1 VFFSVFDVNKG
12 PRIDELVVESL
23 KGVSDV
29 LISTDIQHALEALHD
44 NIAVMRHPD
53 HSGGRSY
60 IATRY

>member
-1 VFFSVFDVNKG
+1 LAGS
-12 PRIDELVVESL
+12 RIDELVVESL

-53 HSGGRSY
+53 HSGGESNELQ
-60 IATRY
+60 ATDGQGS